1 MFRLFQEHKKVMYLF
16 VTHDFLY
23 VQVHE
28 AFEQNLKVIKN
39 SENYTCTSLLKIP
52 TLLVLIK
59 N

>member
-23 VQVHE
+23 IQVHE

-39 SENYTCTSLLKIP
+39 SENYTYTSLLKIP